1 MQTSGVK
8 RELLCSMVAKNN
20 NRKQVTTSSCSFF
33 LVCLF
38 VIRRTKKER
47 SNVTVK
53 TCDLVF
59 TRLYHCNLAAY
70 QVFEEMSKRKFNASC
85 VASPLAWY
93 QFLCCLQLGCVIS
106 FFNFIISLFHSAVLI
121 LEDIFWGEREKPRH
135 QVTIPLTSLHLQDI
149 HTDNRIYLSFSE
161 FQVCCGYSLKKNDPL
176 KILTLPYWCRITSF
190 MELQMIQDYMYS
202 AVAND
207 TSVL

>member
-1 MQTSGVK
+1 M
-8 RELLCSMVAKNN
+8 
-20 NRKQVTTSSCSFF
+20 
-33 LVCLF
+33 
-38 VIRRTKKER
+38 IRRTKKER

-106 FFNFIISLFHSAVLI
+106 FFNFIISLFHSAEQI
-121 LEDIFWGEREKPRH
+121 
-135 QVTIPLTSLHLQDI
+135 
-149 HTDNRIYLSFSE
+149 
-161 FQVCCGYSLKKNDPL
+161 YSLLLIWYFLPWTRHWNREQWGRDYKEGCRVQSIEPYSAMVSLMKKL
-176 KILTLPYWCRITSF
+176 YWSWKTFFGVKEKSHVIKITSV